1 MVLELCH
8 HHTLNEMLKKR
19 KRISELEMQYYL
31 HQIVTGL
38 LYIHQQKVIHRE

>member
-1 MVLELCH
+1 MVLELCN

-19 KRISELEMQYYL
+19 KRISELEAQYYL
-31 HQIVTGL
+31 HQIVVGL